1 MDRGR
6 DGYGAARAPALLLP
20 PRQVTPQET
29 YWSFIKSPTGPS
41 YPAVIPI
48 ILLLL
53 CHHSRCNDGSQ
64 ANYYTDPGLPQ
75 GKVLITLQGGGKCDS
90 IQVPE
95 PELDMSLSSVISPLF
110 RVVITGVC
118 LPPPSCALRRMSPM
132 SRLIWRTL
140 CFVEESTP
148 GR

>member
-1 MDRGR
+1 MCRAAPCCCCGPGPWWPWCSTSSRPPPTPSPGDR
-6 DGYGAARAPALLLP
+6 
-20 PRQVTPQET
+20 
-29 YWSFIKSPTGPS
+29 SFVKAIISS
-41 YPAVIPI
+41 SNI

-90 IQVPE
+90 IQVPG

-118 LPPPSCALRRMSPM
+118 LPPPSSALRRMSPM
-132 SRLIWRTL
+132 SRLIRRTL